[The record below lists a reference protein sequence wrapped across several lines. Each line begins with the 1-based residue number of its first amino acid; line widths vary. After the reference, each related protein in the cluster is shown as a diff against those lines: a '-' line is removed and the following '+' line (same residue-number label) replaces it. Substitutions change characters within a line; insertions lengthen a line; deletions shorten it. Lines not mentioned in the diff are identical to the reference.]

1 MNAAIDD
8 VARAAG
14 VSTATVSRA
23 LRHLPGVSEAT
34 RARVLE
40 AARGLGYAPSASA
53 ASLASGRTRTI
64 GVLTPWIR
72 RWFHGSVTEG
82 IERTLRAEGFDALLY
97 SFERADGTGRNRLDP
112 FVLRRRV
119 DGVLVVGMPVDAEE
133 QQVLDGLGVPVV
145 FIGTGPPGRVTVTI
159 DDDGAARLAMAH
171 LLGLGHRKVA
181 LLTATGEDQPDWAPP
196 ALRQAGYEAALAEA
210 GVAFDPSLVIPADY
224 ARAGARERMAEL
236 LRTRPEVTAVLA
248 ISDDMAFGV
257 LQAARDAGRRV
268 PEDLSVIGIDGHDM
282 SDLVNLTTIAQGA
295 AEQGAAAAAL
305 MLEMLTGAPV
315 AEEAVFPVDLV
326 VRGTTGPPPT
336 SVPPIPDPPAS

>member
-1 MNAAIDD
+1 
-8 VARAAG
+8 
-14 VSTATVSRA
+14 
-23 LRHLPGVSEAT
+23 
-34 RARVLE
+34 
-40 AARGLGYAPSASA
+40 GLGYAPSASA
-53 ASLASGRTRTI
+53 SSLANGRTRTI

-97 SFERADGTGRNRLDP
+97 SFERADGGERNRLDP

-119 DGVLVVGMPVDAEE
+119 DGVLVVGMPVQPAEE
-133 QQVLDGLGVPVV
+133 KILDALGVPVV
-145 FIGTGPPGRVTVTI
+145 FVSAAPPGRVTVRI
-159 DDDGAARLAMAH
+159 DDDGAARLAMDH
-171 LLGLGHRKVA
+171 LLGLGHRRIA
-181 LLTATGEDQPDWAPP
+181 LLTAAGEEQTPWSPP
-196 ALRQAGYEAALAEA
+196 ALRQRAYEAALAA
-210 GVAFDPSLVIPADY
+210 SGVQVDPQLVVPGDFGQV
-224 ARAGARERMAEL
+224 GARERMAEL
-236 LRTRPEVTAVLA
+236 LQSRPDVTAVFA

-257 LQAARDAGRRV
+257 LQAARDVGRSV

-336 SVPPIPDPPAS
+336 TAPPIPDPPAS

>member
-40 AARGLGYAPSASA
+40 VARGLGYAPSASA
-53 ASLASGRTRTI
+53 SSLASGRTRTI

-82 IERTLRAEGFDALLY
+82 IERTLRAERFDALLY
-97 SFERADGTGRNRLDP
+97 SFERADGVGRNRLDP

-119 DGVLVVGMPVDAEE
+119 DGVLVVGMPLDIEE
-133 QQVLDGLGVPVV
+133 QAVLDGLAVPVV
-145 FIGTGPPGRVTVTI
+145 FIGTGPPGRVTVSI
-159 DDDGAARLAMAH
+159 DDDGAARLAVAH
-171 LLGLGHRKVA
+171 LLGLGHSRIV
-181 LLTATGEDQPDWAPP
+181 LLTATGEDQPPWAPP
-196 ALRQAGYEAALAEA
+196 ALRQRGYQAALAEA
-210 GVAFDPSLVIPADY
+210 GVVFDPSLVVSGDY
-224 ARAGARERMAEL
+224 ARAGAREQVADL
-236 LRTRPEVTAVLA
+236 LRARPEVTAVFA

-282 SDLVNLTTIAQGA
+282 ADLVNLTTVAQDA
-295 AEQGAAAAAL
+295 ADQGAAAAAL
-305 MLEMLTGAPV
+305 MLDMLTGAPV
-315 AEEAVFPVDLV
+315 ADEAVFPVELV
-326 VRGTTGPPPT
+326 VRGTTGPPPGR
-336 SVPPIPDPPAS
+336 

>member
-23 LRHLPGVSEAT
+23 LRDLPGVSAST
-34 RARVLE
+34 RTRVLE
-40 AARGLGYAPSASA
+40 VARGLGYAPSASA
-53 ASLASGRTRTI
+53 SSLASGHTRTI

-97 SFERADGTGRNRLDP
+97 SFERAHGGERNRLDP

-119 DGVLVVGMPVDAEE
+119 DAVLVVGMPVDPAEE
-133 QQVLDGLGVPVV
+133 AILDGLGVPVV
-145 FIGTGPPGRVTVTI
+145 FVSAGPPGRVTVRI
-159 DDDGAARLAMAH
+159 DDDGAARVAMDH
-171 LLGLGHRKVA
+171 LLGLGHRRIA
-181 LLTATGEDQPDWAPP
+181 LLTAAGEDQTPWSPP
-196 ALRQAGYEAALAEA
+196 ALRQRAYEDVLTAAGLA
-210 GVAFDPSLVIPADY
+210 VDPQLEVPGDF
-224 ARAGARERMAEL
+224 GQLDARERIAQL
-236 LRTRPEVTAVLA
+236 LHDRPDVTAVFA

-257 LQAARDAGRRV
+257 LQAARDAGRSV

-282 SDLVNLTTIAQGA
+282 SDLVNLTTVQQDA
-295 AEQGAAAAAL
+295 AELGAAAAAL
-305 MLEMLTGAPV
+305 VLEMLTGTPV
-315 AEEAVFPVDLV
+315 AEEMIFPAELV

-336 SVPPIPDPPAS
+336 R